1 MKTLGR
7 FRRALSAVVPA
18 LLLLLAACTAGTG
31 PVGPPGPTPLPRS
44 QVSLTRGPYL
54 QDMTASAVTIA
65 WRTGATT
72 QGGVAIRPAAGA
84 AAAFAIHPEPAS
96 TADHVLRVSGLQP
109 ATAYRYAVLAADGE
123 LGAEAEFRTAPAP
136 GAPTP
141 FTFAIWG
148 DSGCGCPQ
156 QTAVAAQI
164 ARSGADLLLHT
175 GDVIYERGEATLYD
189 PRFFAP
195 YQAVLASAPVYPVL
209 GNHDVATDNGAP
221 WLHAFFLPGD
231 NGKHTTRYYAFNYG
245 NAHFIA
251 LDSEEPYGPTSAQYG
266 WLLRDLQSPAAQG
279 ATWRFAFFHRPP
291 YSSGLG
297 HGSTYDL
304 RETWGPLFERLG
316 VDLVFSGHEHNYER
330 STPRRDYASVG
341 GTHAVIYIVTGGG
354 GSQTYNVGRQPWSAF
369 AAMVYHYV
377 RVRLDGPRLALQAI
391 GTDGQVI
398 DHLELTH

>member
-1 MKTLGR
+1 MYTLAR
-7 FRRALSAVVPA
+7 CRRVFLAILLMLSLP
-18 LLLLLAACTAGTG
+18 AACTVGAG
-31 PVGPPGPTPLPRS
+31 PNGPPNPTPLPHS
-44 QVSLTRGPYL
+44 QLSLTRGPYL
-54 QDMTASAVTIA
+54 QDMTESAVTIV
-65 WRTGATT
+65 WRTAAAT
-72 QGGVAIRPAAGA
+72 QGGVALRA
-84 AAAFAIHPEPAS
+84 AADVTAAFTMHAEPAS

-109 ATAYRYAVLAADGE
+109 ATAYRYAVWAADGE
-123 LGAEAEFRTAPAP
+123 LGEEAEFRTAPAS

-141 FTFAIWG
+141 FTFAVWG

-164 ARSGADLLLHT
+164 GKAGADLLLHT
-175 GDVIYERGEATLYD
+175 GDVIYERGEANLYD

-195 YQAVLASAPVYPVL
+195 YRATLAAAPVYPVL
-209 GNHDVATDNGAP
+209 GNHDVATGNGAP
-221 WLHAFFLPGD
+221 WLQAFFLPGD
-231 NGKHTTRYYAFNYG
+231 GGKHTTRYYAFNYG

-266 WLLRDLQSPAAQG
+266 WLLQDLQSPAAQG

-297 HGSTYDL
+297 HGSEYDL
-304 RETWGPLFERLG
+304 RETWAPLFERFG
-316 VDLVFSGHEHNYER
+316 VDMVFSGHEHNYER

-354 GSQTYNVGRQPWSAF
+354 GSQSYNVGHQPWSAF
-369 AAMVYHYV
+369 SAMAYHYV
-377 RVRLDGPRLALQAI
+377 RIRLDGPRLALQAI

-398 DHLELTH
+398 DHLELTHP